1 MARKNEYWMQSTAE
15 PLVCWMNQASVDQT
29 HPKSYPRILNL
40 RTEMLQA
47 SELSTAWKKEEMQ
60 MFDSKGNV
68 IRSDKFVKFV
78 LDAEEIREKINR
90 LLGRYRIQPK
100 AVELRLS
107 AHRLFVRWHTSG
119 FQALV
124 PAFGFSAGVQQNL
137 GKAKPLWRCSPF
149 LMPDVSTAS
158 SNASNVSNGFL
169 RSLATWDFAALS
181 VSRHTTIRMSLGN
194 IEPPR

>member
-1 MARKNEYWMQSTAE
+1 
-15 PLVCWMNQASVDQT
+15 
-29 HPKSYPRILNL
+29 
-40 RTEMLQA
+40 MLQA

-124 PAFGFSAGVQQNL
+124 PAFGFSAGVQQEFGEGEAL
-137 GKAKPLWRCSPF
+137 MALLAIFDAGCLDRIKQCKQCKQWFFAKFSHMGFCSTKCQQAYHYSDEF
-149 LMPDVSTAS
+149 REYRAAKMKK
-158 SNASNVSNGFL
+158 L
-169 RSLATWDFAALS
+169 RRDAKMRQL
-181 VSRHTTIRMSLGN
+181 R
-194 IEPPR
+194 